1 MDDKEIEKI
10 IKRNNKIE
18 QNFIKQEK
26 SFSEKNIITQAKKIN
41 PFIEIIDSS
50 RFDDNIIN
58 LNNNININ
66 EEKVTIEKKDSKNK
80 NQNTNRSS
88 NINEEPMTFNPNNNE
103 RNNKYFLTFKD
114 KDENDEI
121 EENCNIYNSKE
132 FKNLYLE
139 EKGSPIK
146 LKEDNFNIND
156 IINILKKLIDKI
168 KSNLDKIRENNRNNA
183 IMNNKKFVDK
193 VMEIKNN
200 VIKVFDK
207 IIEEE
212 TFKTHEIQSNNKLY
226 NNNFKIDKLPEAQF
240 KLNFNNYG
248 LDGKIKENYKSES
261 IYKTQ
266 IINLKKKI
274 FDCEKENSDL
284 KRVIQ
289 NSRNILEDLI
299 YKNKLLSSKLIKY
312 KTLYENNK
320 YNQ

>member
-18 QNFIKQEK
+18 QNFIKQEE
-26 SFSEKNIITQAKKIN
+26 SFSEKNIITQTKKIN

-50 RFDDNIIN
+50 RFDDNIIS

-66 EEKVTIEKKDSKNK
+66 EENVIKEKKDSINK
-80 NQNTNRSS
+80 NQNTNINS

-103 RNNKYFLTFKD
+103 RNNKNFLTFKD
-114 KDENDEI
+114 KDENDEV

-132 FKNLYLE
+132 FKNLYFE
-139 EKGSPIK
+139 EKESQFK
-146 LKEDNFNIND
+146 LNEDNFNIND

-168 KSNLDKIRENNRNNA
+168 KYSLDKIREKNTNNA
-183 IMNNKKFVDK
+183 IMNNKKIVDK

-212 TFKTHEIQSNNKLY
+212 NFKTHEIQSNNKLY
-226 NNNFKIDKLPEAQF
+226 TNIFKIDKLPETQ
-240 KLNFNNYG
+240 LNFIFDNYG
-248 LDGKIKENYKSES
+248 LEGKRNEFNKIES

-274 FDCEKENSDL
+274 FDFEKENNDL
-284 KRVIQ
+284 KRIIQ
-289 NSRNILEDLI
+289 SSRSILEDLI

>member
-139 EKGSPIK
+139 EKESQFK

-284 KRVIQ
+284 KRIIQ

>member
-139 EKGSPIK
+139 EKESQIK

-200 VIKVFDK
+200 VNL
-207 IIEEE
+207 II
-212 TFKTHEIQSNNKLY
+212 
-226 NNNFKIDKLPEAQF
+226 
-240 KLNFNNYG
+240 
-248 LDGKIKENYKSES
+248 
-261 IYKTQ
+261 
-266 IINLKKKI
+266 LK
-274 FDCEKENSDL
+274 D
-284 KRVIQ
+284 
-289 NSRNILEDLI
+289 
-299 YKNKLLSSKLIKY
+299 
-312 KTLYENNK
+312 
-320 YNQ
+320 